1 MQSITLVHV
10 NFTQHLITIL
20 TQSYLKQTLILDVQ
34 IKIGTIGCESYI
46 LAQWFV
52 SWCYQLLNVEK
63 YSILFDLF
71 DLLEESGVQSTLL
84 NIKGDPTYFLRD
96 IKLELLLI
104 HYVNGK
110 SQVFDICPHYTDDK
124 HELESDLLDLHIGLL
139 FIFKDTGQEGA
150 SFINWLIRH
159 KKCLVYSIECSRWSI
174 PETFVKIL
182 QGAFEDV
189 RSYLSYIFKE
199 VDWEFQTALQ
209 AYLKSLSCILAVIL
223 LLKESSDKVK
233 ETSSLKDYNSWIN
246 YLFFGLLVSFN
257 IEIVQ
262 NEELLLLQSSE
273 FWNLSRAV
281 DREVFVVVYIIV
293 W

>member
-84 NIKGDPTYFLRD
+84 NIKGYPTYFLRD

-104 HYVNGK
+104 HYVNG
-110 SQVFDICPHYTDDK
+110 
-124 HELESDLLDLHIGLL
+124 
-139 FIFKDTGQEGA
+139 
-150 SFINWLIRH
+150 
-159 KKCLVYSIECSRWSI
+159 
-174 PETFVKIL
+174 
-182 QGAFEDV
+182 
-189 RSYLSYIFKE
+189 
-199 VDWEFQTALQ
+199 
-209 AYLKSLSCILAVIL
+209 
-223 LLKESSDKVK
+223 
-233 ETSSLKDYNSWIN
+233 
-246 YLFFGLLVSFN
+246 
-257 IEIVQ
+257 
-262 NEELLLLQSSE
+262 
-273 FWNLSRAV
+273 
-281 DREVFVVVYIIV
+281 
-293 W
+293 